1 MANKSPHFCPHPGCH
16 NLTTDT
22 YCPDHAPLHAPTDN
36 RASASERGYDA
47 KWSRFAKRYLSMPEH
62 QFCAL
67 HISPRCKGVAE
78 CVDHIYG
85 LQGPNDPRKYDMTA
99 LQPACTPCNVLKG
112 KRVMRGTWDYGHPEG

>member
-1 MANKSPHFCPHPGCH
+1 MANRAPHFCPHPGCY

-36 RASASERGYDA
+36 RASAAERGYDA
-47 KWSRFAKRYLSMPEH
+47 RWSRFAKRYLSMPEH

-78 CVDHIYG
+78 CVDHISP
-85 LQGPNDPRKYDMTA
+85 LRGPGDPRKYDLDN
-99 LQPACTPCNVLKG
+99 LQPCCLACNTLKG
-112 KRVMRGTWDYGHPEG
+112 KQVMRGTWVYGEAEG